1 MMGERMLDKLNTPT
15 FEEMAE
21 TCGKS
26 RALFIQINE
35 LLSAVCGTVQTICFP
50 YGNHY
55 GWAVAHKKKKKLICN
70 VFAETDSLTVM
81 LRLSNEQFAQ
91 IYDQVEQETQAC
103 IDKKYPCG
111 DGGWLHYRVT
121 NEAQFRD
128 VQKMLEL
135 KCRA

>member
-1 MMGERMLDKLNTPT
+1 MYERMLDKLNTPT

-21 TCGKS
+21 TCGEN
-26 RALFIQINE
+26 RERFIQINE
-35 LLSAVCGTVQTICFP
+35 WLAAGCGTAQTICYP

-70 VFAETDSLTVM
+70 VFAEADSLTVM
-81 LRLSNEQFAQ
+81 LRLSNVQFAQ
-91 IYDQVEQETQAC
+91 IYDQVGQETQAC

-121 NEAQFRD
+121 NETQFRD

-135 KCRA
+135 KCAA

>member
-1 MMGERMLDKLNTPT
+1 MKTESGL
-15 FEEMAE
+15 F
-21 TCGKS
+21 KS
-26 RALFIQINE
+26 MNGW
-35 LLSAVCGTVQTICFP
+35 LLAAARHRQFVIPMEIITAGQSLI
-50 YGNHY
+50 
-55 GWAVAHKKKKKLICN
+55 KKKKKLICN
-70 VFAETDSLTVM
+70 VFAEADSLTVM

-121 NEAQFRD
+121 NETQFRD

-135 KCRA
+135 KCAA